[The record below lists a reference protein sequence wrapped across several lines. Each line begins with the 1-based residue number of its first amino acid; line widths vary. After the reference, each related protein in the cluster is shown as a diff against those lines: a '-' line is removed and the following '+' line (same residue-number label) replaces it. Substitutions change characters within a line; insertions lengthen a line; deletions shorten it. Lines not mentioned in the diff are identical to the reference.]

1 MSLPINGNVI
11 GGFSDTLQ
19 VGFTAANGTLAKVL
33 ADVTPASGNY
43 TGGQRVY
50 DIIATS
56 TSGADNSLIVWDGV
70 QLSLYA
76 NMGVVNTT
84 ATTNATVTR
93 TVGSYLTDGWK
104 IGDSAMCFGSVGASN
119 NGNVAIVT
127 NVTALT
133 LTFSGVP
140 AGFSANVEG
149 VGFRLIRVTRRA
161 WTLVPA
167 NSGDA
172 TSVSALLPNV
182 QLCASSNDLTLDSL
196 GIELASN
203 SLLLIAC
210 YQAVAAL
217 PAVIQVAA
225 KAALR

>member
-1 MSLPINGNVI
+1 LSLPINGNVI

-19 VGFTAANGTLAKVL
+19 VGFIAASGTLAKVL
-33 ADVTPASGNY
+33 ADAVPASGNY
-43 TGGQRVY
+43 TGGQRIY
-50 DIIATS
+50 DMVATS
-56 TSGADNSLIVWDGV
+56 TSGADNSLLVWEGV

-93 TVGSYLTDGWK
+93 TVGSFLTDGWK
-104 IGDSAMCFGSVGASN
+104 VGDSAMCLGSVGASN
-119 NGNVAIVT
+119 NGNVATVT
-127 NVTALT
+127 SVTALT
-133 LTFSGVP
+133 ITFNGVP

-167 NSGDA
+167 NSGNA
-172 TSVSALLPNV
+172 TAVSTLLPNV
-182 QLCASSNDLTLDSL
+182 QLCAAPNDLTLDSL
-196 GIELASN
+196 GIELAAN
-203 SLLLIAC
+203 SLLLVSC

-217 PAVIQVAA
+217 PAVIQVTA
-225 KAALR
+225 KSALR